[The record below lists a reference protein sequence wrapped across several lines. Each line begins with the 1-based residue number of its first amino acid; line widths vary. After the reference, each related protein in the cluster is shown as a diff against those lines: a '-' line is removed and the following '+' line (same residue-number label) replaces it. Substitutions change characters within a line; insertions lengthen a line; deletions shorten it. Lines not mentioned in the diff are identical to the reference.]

1 MKKGFLLV
9 LFVVFILACSG
20 NNDRKNE
27 TTTSGDLPDAMVE
40 ELEKIESASEKV
52 NDAADDLA
60 ADVDSLLN
68 NL

>member
-40 ELEKIESASEKV
+40 ELEQIESASEKV